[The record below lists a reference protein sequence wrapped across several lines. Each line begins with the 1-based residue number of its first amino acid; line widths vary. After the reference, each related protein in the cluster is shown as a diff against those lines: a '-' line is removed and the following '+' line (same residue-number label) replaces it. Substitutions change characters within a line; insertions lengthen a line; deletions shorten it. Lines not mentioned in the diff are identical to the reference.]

1 MSDECVRLYM
11 LLPPEFPPS
20 LRTMRDAQALGGIFE
35 GPFQA
40 SGANLVVHAVC
51 LASLLAFL
59 AKNGVGHRH
68 DDGGR
73 NQQDSRPNGYRQH
86 RFPIDTH
93 GIAFNGAP
101 LAVPPPGFFGG
112 VPQSY
117 PISSAPPRARP
128 VRLHRPA

>member
-1 MSDECVRLYM
+1 MSNKCVRLYM

-40 SGANLVVHAVC
+40 GGANLVVHAVC

-68 DDGGR
+68 DNGGR
-73 NQQDSRPNGYRQH
+73 NQQYNRPNGYRQYRSPFDAFH
-86 RFPIDTH
+86 ATITKTRAIRAGSAWTQSIRRFTV
-93 GIAFNGAP
+93 AAP
-101 LAVPPPGFFGG
+101 TT
-112 VPQSY
+112 
-117 PISSAPPRARP
+117 
-128 VRLHRPA
+128 PAM